1 MENFTT
7 VYSKPQ
13 AVTMLLTNDCN
24 LACSYCFESNKGKDY
39 MPKEMALDIL
49 EATYNVVDPMAGI
62 FTLNMFG
69 GEPLMNWDT
78 FKAVCDY
85 VLENNLKIRITAT
98 TNLTLLTDEMIDYI
112 DELSIPILVSVDG
125 IKEVHDKHRCNSFDK
140 VIENM
145 KKLIDRDLG
154 YLIEARMTVAPD
166 TAKYMYES
174 VKMLVDLGINNIAN
188 VPASDLDWDA
198 QSIQDYKDNYEK
210 ILDMYIDIL
219 NDETNKRNISLY
231 KVDQALNLALEPI
244 KEDTSMCNIGNP
256 RWVIVDWKG
265 DIWPCPDYPTTDNVD
280 LIAGKIGNFYTGV
293 DETKVDPKPMV
304 ATYELERCKG
314 CEAISICKSGCPYEN
329 YTKNGKFNEPT
340 IGYCTLQK
348 AFVEIIKAY
357 QDKLLEATNIR
368 SRQLNVL
375 IENLKVKKYYDEKV
389 KTINLLDREFGV
401 RLNHFV
407 EKYENLNNKGNIL
420 PSFDTYFKHE
430 LMTINAIVA
439 AMVGKR
445 VEFVED

>member
-49 EATYNVVDPMAGI
+49 KATYNVVDPMAGI

-145 KKLIDRDLG
+145 KKLIDRGLG

-389 KTINLLDREFGV
+389 KTVNLFDREFGV

>member
-49 EATYNVVDPMAGI
+49 KATYNQVDPMAGI

-112 DELSIPILVSVDG
+112 DELSIPVLVSVDG

-174 VKMLVDLGINNIAN
+174 VKMLVGLGINNIAN
-188 VPASDLDWDA
+188 VPASDLEWDA

-389 KTINLLDREFGV
+389 KTISITDREFGV

-407 EKYENLNNKGNIL
+407 EKYENLNNKGNVL

-430 LMTINAIVA
+430 LMTVNAIIA
-439 AMVGKR
+439 ALVGKK

>member
-49 EATYNVVDPMAGI
+49 KATYNQVDPMAGI

-112 DELSIPILVSVDG
+112 DELSIPVLVSVDG

-389 KTINLLDREFGV
+389 KTISITDREFGV

-407 EKYENLNNKGNIL
+407 EKYENLNNKGNVL

-430 LMTINAIVA
+430 LMTVNAIIA
-439 AMVGKR
+439 ALVGKK

>member
-49 EATYNVVDPMAGI
+49 KATYNVVDPMAGI

-85 VLENNLKIRITAT
+85 ALENNLKIRITAT

-265 DIWPCPDYPTTDNVD
+265 DIWPCPDYPTTDNAD

-293 DETKVDPKPMV
+293 DETKVDPKPMA

-389 KTINLLDREFGV
+389 KTISITDREFGV

-407 EKYENLNNKGNIL
+407 EKYENLNNKGNVL

-430 LMTINAIVA
+430 LMTVNAIIA
-439 AMVGKR
+439 ALVGKK

>member
-49 EATYNVVDPMAGI
+49 KATYNVVDPMAGI

-69 GEPLMNWDT
+69 GEPLMNWET

-188 VPASDLDWDA
+188 VPASDLEWDA

-407 EKYENLNNKGNIL
+407 EKYENLNNKGNVL

>member
-49 EATYNVVDPMAGI
+49 KATYNPVDPMVGI

-69 GEPLMNWDT
+69 GEPLMNWET

-112 DELSIPILVSVDG
+112 DELSIPVLVSVDG

-188 VPASDLDWDA
+188 VPASDLEWDA

-389 KTINLLDREFGV
+389 KTISITDREFGV

-407 EKYENLNNKGNIL
+407 EKYENLNNKGNVL

-430 LMTINAIVA
+430 LMTVNAIIA
-439 AMVGKR
+439 ALVGKK

>member
-49 EATYNVVDPMAGI
+49 KATYNPVDPMAGI

-69 GEPLMNWDT
+69 GEPLMNWET

-112 DELSIPILVSVDG
+112 DELSIPVLVSVDG

-188 VPASDLDWDA
+188 VPASDLEWDA

-375 IENLKVKKYYDEKV
+375 IENLKVKKYYDDKV
-389 KTINLLDREFGV
+389 KTISITDREFGV

-407 EKYENLNNKGNIL
+407 EKYENLNNKGNVL

-430 LMTINAIVA
+430 LMTVNAIIA
-439 AMVGKR
+439 ALVGKK

>member
-39 MPKEMALDIL
+39 MSKEMALDIL
-49 EATYNVVDPMAGI
+49 KATYNQVDPMAGI

-188 VPASDLDWDA
+188 VPASDLEWDA

-389 KTINLLDREFGV
+389 KTISITDREFGV

-407 EKYENLNNKGNIL
+407 EKYENLNNKGNVL

-430 LMTINAIVA
+430 LMTVNAIIA
-439 AMVGKR
+439 ALVGKK

>member
-49 EATYNVVDPMAGI
+49 KATYNPVDPMAGI

-69 GEPLMNWDT
+69 GEPLMNWET

-112 DELSIPILVSVDG
+112 DELSIPVLVSVDG

-265 DIWPCPDYPTTDNVD
+265 DIWPCPDYPTTDNID

-375 IENLKVKKYYDEKV
+375 IENLKVKKYYDDKV
-389 KTINLLDREFGV
+389 KTISITDREFGV

-407 EKYENLNNKGNIL
+407 EKYENLNNKGNVL

-430 LMTINAIVA
+430 LMTVNAIIA
-439 AMVGKR
+439 ALVGKK

>member
-49 EATYNVVDPMAGI
+49 KATYNQVDPMAGI

-69 GEPLMNWDT
+69 GEPLMNWET

-112 DELSIPILVSVDG
+112 DELSIPVLVSVDG

-188 VPASDLDWDA
+188 VPASDLEWDA

-389 KTINLLDREFGV
+389 KTISITDREFGV

-407 EKYENLNNKGNIL
+407 EKYENLNNKGNVL

-430 LMTINAIVA
+430 LMTVNAIIA
-439 AMVGKR
+439 ALVGKK

>member
-49 EATYNVVDPMAGI
+49 KATYNVVDPMAGI

-265 DIWPCPDYPTTDNVD
+265 DIWPCPDYPTTDNAD

-407 EKYENLNNKGNIL
+407 EKYENLNNKGNVL

>member
-49 EATYNVVDPMAGI
+49 KATYNVVDPMAGI

-389 KTINLLDREFGV
+389 KTINLFDREFGV

>member
-49 EATYNVVDPMAGI
+49 KATYNQVDPMAGI

-69 GEPLMNWDT
+69 GEPLMNWET

-112 DELSIPILVSVDG
+112 DELSIPVLVSVDG

-375 IENLKVKKYYDEKV
+375 IENLKVKKYYDYKV
-389 KTINLLDREFGV
+389 KTISITDREFGV

-407 EKYENLNNKGNIL
+407 EKYENLNNKGNVL

-430 LMTINAIVA
+430 LMTVNAIIA
-439 AMVGKR
+439 ALVGKK

>member
-49 EATYNVVDPMAGI
+49 KATYNVVDPMAGI

-188 VPASDLDWDA
+188 VPASDLDWDT

-265 DIWPCPDYPTTDNVD
+265 DVWPCPDYPTTDNVD

-375 IENLKVKKYYDEKV
+375 IENLKIKKYYDEKV

-407 EKYENLNNKGNIL
+407 EKYENLNNKGNVL

>member
-49 EATYNVVDPMAGI
+49 KATYNVVDPMAGI

-69 GEPLMNWDT
+69 GEPLMNWET

-210 ILDMYIDIL
+210 ILDMYINIL

-265 DIWPCPDYPTTDNVD
+265 DIWPCPDYPTTDNAD

-407 EKYENLNNKGNIL
+407 EKYENLNNKGNVL

>member
-49 EATYNVVDPMAGI
+49 KATYNVVDPMAGI

-69 GEPLMNWDT
+69 GEPLMNWET
-78 FKAVCDY
+78 FKAICDY

-375 IENLKVKKYYDEKV
+375 IENLKVKKYYDDKV
-389 KTINLLDREFGV
+389 KTVNLFDREFGV

>member
-49 EATYNVVDPMAGI
+49 KATYNVVDPMAGI

-188 VPASDLDWDA
+188 VPASDLDWGA

-407 EKYENLNNKGNIL
+407 EKYENLNNKGNVL

>member
-49 EATYNVVDPMAGI
+49 KATYNVVDPMAGI

-69 GEPLMNWDT
+69 GEPLMNWET

-98 TNLTLLTDEMIDYI
+98 TNLTLLNDEMIDYI

-219 NDETNKRNISLY
+219 NDEANKRNISLY

-389 KTINLLDREFGV
+389 KTVNLFDREFGV

>member
-49 EATYNVVDPMAGI
+49 KATYNVVDPMAGI

-154 YLIEARMTVAPD
+154 YLIEARMTIAPD

-389 KTINLLDREFGV
+389 KTVNLFDREFGV

>member
-39 MPKEMALDIL
+39 MPKEMALDIIK
-49 EATYNVVDPMAGI
+49 ATYNVVDPMAGI

-375 IENLKVKKYYDEKV
+375 IENLKVKKYYDDKV
-389 KTINLLDREFGV
+389 KTVNLFDREFGV

>member
-49 EATYNVVDPMAGI
+49 KATYNQVDPMAGI

-69 GEPLMNWDT
+69 GEPLMNWET

-112 DELSIPILVSVDG
+112 DELSIPVLVSVDG

-188 VPASDLDWDA
+188 VPASDLEWDA

-304 ATYELERCKG
+304 ATYELERCNG
-314 CEAISICKSGCPYEN
+314 CKAISICKSGCPYEN

-389 KTINLLDREFGV
+389 KTIDLFDREFGV

-407 EKYENLNNKGNIL
+407 EKYENLNNKGNVL

-439 AMVGKR
+439 AVVGKR

>member
-49 EATYNVVDPMAGI
+49 KATYNVVDPMAGI

-375 IENLKVKKYYDEKV
+375 IENLKVKKYYDDKV
-389 KTINLLDREFGV
+389 KTVNLFDREFGV

>member
-49 EATYNVVDPMAGI
+49 KATYNPVDPMAGI

-69 GEPLMNWDT
+69 GEPLMNWET

-112 DELSIPILVSVDG
+112 DELSIPVLVSVDG

-188 VPASDLDWDA
+188 VPASDLEWDA

-389 KTINLLDREFGV
+389 KTIDLFDREFGV

-407 EKYENLNNKGNIL
+407 EKYENLNNKGNVL

-439 AMVGKR
+439 AVVGKR

>member
-49 EATYNVVDPMAGI
+49 KATYNQVDPMAGI

-112 DELSIPILVSVDG
+112 DELSIPVLVSVDG

-188 VPASDLDWDA
+188 VPASDLEWDA

-210 ILDMYIDIL
+210 ILDMYINIL

-304 ATYELERCKG
+304 ATYELERCMG

-389 KTINLLDREFGV
+389 KTISITDREFGV

-407 EKYENLNNKGNIL
+407 EKYENLNNKGNVL

-430 LMTINAIVA
+430 LMTVNAIIA
-439 AMVGKR
+439 ALVGKK

>member
-49 EATYNVVDPMAGI
+49 KATYNPVDPMAGI

-69 GEPLMNWDT
+69 GEPLMNWET

-112 DELSIPILVSVDG
+112 DELSIPVLVSVDG

-188 VPASDLDWDA
+188 VPASDLEWDA

-389 KTINLLDREFGV
+389 KTISITDREFGV

-407 EKYENLNNKGNIL
+407 EKYENLNNKGNVL

-430 LMTINAIVA
+430 LMTVNAIIA
-439 AMVGKR
+439 ALVGKK

>member
-49 EATYNVVDPMAGI
+49 KATYNVVDPMAGV

-69 GEPLMNWDT
+69 GEPLMNWET

-198 QSIQDYKDNYEK
+198 QSIQNYKDNYEK

-265 DIWPCPDYPTTDNVD
+265 DIWPCPDYPTTDNAD

-407 EKYENLNNKGNIL
+407 EKYENLNNKGNVL

>member
-39 MPKEMALDIL
+39 MSKEMALDIL
-49 EATYNVVDPMAGI
+49 KATYNPVDPMAGI

-69 GEPLMNWDT
+69 GEPLMNWET

-112 DELSIPILVSVDG
+112 DELSIPVLVSVDG

-188 VPASDLDWDA
+188 VPASDLEWDA

-219 NDETNKRNISLY
+219 NDESNKRNISLY

-256 RWVIVDWKG
+256 KWVIVDWKG

-375 IENLKVKKYYDEKV
+375 IENLKVKKYYDDKV
-389 KTINLLDREFGV
+389 KTISITDREFGV

-407 EKYENLNNKGNIL
+407 EKYENLNNKGNVL
-420 PSFDTYFKHE
+420 PSFDTYFRHE
-430 LMTINAIVA
+430 LMTVNAIIA
-439 AMVGKR
+439 ALVGKK

>member
-49 EATYNVVDPMAGI
+49 KATYNPVDPMVGI

-69 GEPLMNWDT
+69 GEPLMNWET

-112 DELSIPILVSVDG
+112 DELSIPVLVSVDG

-188 VPASDLDWDA
+188 VPASDLEWDA

-210 ILDMYIDIL
+210 ILDMYINIL

-375 IENLKVKKYYDEKV
+375 IENLKVKKYYDDKV
-389 KTINLLDREFGV
+389 KTISITDREFGV

-407 EKYENLNNKGNIL
+407 EKYENLNNKGNVL

-430 LMTINAIVA
+430 LMTVNAIIA
-439 AMVGKR
+439 ALVGKK

>member
-49 EATYNVVDPMAGI
+49 KATYNVVDPMAGI

-69 GEPLMNWDT
+69 GEPLMNWET

-112 DELSIPILVSVDG
+112 DEFSIPILVSVDG

>member
-39 MPKEMALDIL
+39 MSKEMALDIL
-49 EATYNVVDPMAGI
+49 KATYNPVDPMAGI

-69 GEPLMNWDT
+69 GEPLMNWET

-112 DELSIPILVSVDG
+112 DELSIPVLVSVDG

-188 VPASDLDWDA
+188 VPASDLEWDA

-375 IENLKVKKYYDEKV
+375 IENLKVKKYYDDKV
-389 KTINLLDREFGV
+389 KTISITDREFGV

-407 EKYENLNNKGNIL
+407 EKYENLNNKGNVL

-430 LMTINAIVA
+430 LMTVNAIIA
-439 AMVGKR
+439 ALVGKK

>member
-49 EATYNVVDPMAGI
+49 KATYNPVDPMAGI

-112 DELSIPILVSVDG
+112 DELSIPVLVSVDG

-154 YLIEARMTVAPD
+154 YLIEARMTVTPD

-188 VPASDLDWDA
+188 VPASDLEWDA

-265 DIWPCPDYPTTDNVD
+265 DIWPCPDYPTTDNID

-389 KTINLLDREFGV
+389 KTIIITDREFGV

-407 EKYENLNNKGNIL
+407 EKYENLNNKGNVL

-430 LMTINAIVA
+430 LMTVNAIIA
-439 AMVGKR
+439 ALVGKK

>member
-49 EATYNVVDPMAGI
+49 KATYNQVDPMAGI

-112 DELSIPILVSVDG
+112 DELSIPVLVSVDG

-389 KTINLLDREFGV
+389 KTISITDREFGV

-430 LMTINAIVA
+430 LMTVNAIIA
-439 AMVGKR
+439 ALVGKK

>member
-49 EATYNVVDPMAGI
+49 KATYNQVDTMAGI

-112 DELSIPILVSVDG
+112 DELSIPVLVSVDG

-389 KTINLLDREFGV
+389 KTISITDREFGV

-407 EKYENLNNKGNIL
+407 EKYENLNNKGNVL

-430 LMTINAIVA
+430 LMTVNAIIA
-439 AMVGKR
+439 ALVGKK

>member
-49 EATYNVVDPMAGI
+49 KATYNQVDPMAGI

-69 GEPLMNWDT
+69 GEPLMNWET

-188 VPASDLDWDA
+188 VPASDLEWDA

-265 DIWPCPDYPTTDNVD
+265 DIWPCPDYPTTDNAD

-407 EKYENLNNKGNIL
+407 EKYENLNNKGNVL

-430 LMTINAIVA
+430 LMTVNAIIA
-439 AMVGKR
+439 ALVGKK

>member
-49 EATYNVVDPMAGI
+49 KATYNVVDPMAGV

-69 GEPLMNWDT
+69 GEPLMNWET

-112 DELSIPILVSVDG
+112 DELSIPVLVSVDG

-265 DIWPCPDYPTTDNVD
+265 DIWPCPDYPTTDNAD

-368 SRQLNVL
+368 SRQLTVL

>member
-49 EATYNVVDPMAGI
+49 KATYNQVDPMAGI

-112 DELSIPILVSVDG
+112 DELSIPVLVSVDG

-188 VPASDLDWDA
+188 VPASDLEWDA

-389 KTINLLDREFGV
+389 KTISITDREFGV

-407 EKYENLNNKGNIL
+407 EKYENLNNKGNVL

-430 LMTINAIVA
+430 LMTVNAIIA
-439 AMVGKR
+439 ALVGKK

>member
-1 MENFTT
+1 
-7 VYSKPQ
+7 
-13 AVTMLLTNDCN
+13 MLLTNDCN

-49 EATYNVVDPMAGI
+49 KATYNVVDPMAGI

-389 KTINLLDREFGV
+389 KTVNLFDREFGV

>member
-49 EATYNVVDPMAGI
+49 KATYNVVDPMAGI

-188 VPASDLDWDA
+188 VPASDLEWDA

-368 SRQLNVL
+368 SRQLNIL

-407 EKYENLNNKGNIL
+407 EKYENLNNKGNVL

>member
-39 MPKEMALDIL
+39 MSKEMALDIL
-49 EATYNVVDPMAGI
+49 KATYNVVDPMAGI

-265 DIWPCPDYPTTDNVD
+265 DIWPCPDYPTTDNAD

-375 IENLKVKKYYDEKV
+375 IENLKVKKYYDDKV
-389 KTINLLDREFGV
+389 KTVNLFDREFGV

>member
-49 EATYNVVDPMAGI
+49 KATYNVVDPMAGI

-98 TNLTLLTDEMIDYI
+98 TNLTLLTDEMINYI

-265 DIWPCPDYPTTDNVD
+265 DIWPCPDYPTTDNAD

-368 SRQLNVL
+368 SRQLNIL

-407 EKYENLNNKGNIL
+407 EKYENLNNKGNVL